1 MGIFGNIFRVQDLE
15 DKKLEFENIKK
26 QYLKEGESIS
36 ADSIKL
42 FGLRKDSI
50 RILQRVKSYIDRLE
64 NCPESI
70 KRGIGKALSYTDNFR
85 ETMQWEVE
93 AKLNSNIS
101 SGSVNGS
108 TGTNIGIGGIA
119 AGMSAAAKLKRMSP
133 NDEVI
138 VYEKGDIVSFGACGL
153 PYYAGGFFEDPNE
166 MIARTP
172 EEFRASG
179 IKLFTNHE
187 VMKVDFGGKKLQVK
201 DLMTGVSIEESYDK
215 LMIATGASS
224 IIPPIKGIDS
234 ENVLTLKSMED
245 GYKVRALMED
255 SNIRRVTVIGAGFI
269 GVEVIEAAKKNGKE
283 VTVVQL
289 QDRILAEVF
298 DKEIT
303 DLLEEEIRN
312 HDVNLLL
319 DETVME
325 INKKENITTIK
336 TDNREF
342 DTDMVI
348 VATGFRP
355 NTAFLKDSGIE
366 MLKNGAIVVDK
377 YGKTSIEDVYAA
389 GDCATI
395 NSAITNKAIYVP
407 LATGANKLGRIVGEN
422 LAGANN
428 AFQGSLASSC
438 IKVMDMEAARTGL
451 SEKEVKALG
460 FDYKTKFITDMNQTS
475 YYPGRQKIYVK
486 LIYDAHT
493 KVIYGGQVAGYK
505 DAVQRC
511 NVIAACIYGKM
522 TTEQLGMLDLSYA
535 PPFSRTWD
543 VLNVAGNVSK

>member
-1 MGIFGNIFRVQDLE
+1 MKVII
-15 DKKLEFENIKK
+15 
-26 QYLKEGESIS
+26 
-36 ADSIKL
+36 
-42 FGLRKDSI
+42 
-50 RILQRVKSYIDRLE
+50 
-64 NCPESI
+64 
-70 KRGIGKALSYTDNFR
+70 
-85 ETMQWEVE
+85 
-93 AKLNSNIS
+93 
-101 SGSVNGS
+101 
-108 TGTNIGIGGIA
+108 IGGIA

-153 PYYAGGFFEDPNE
+153 PYYAGGFFDDSNE
-166 MIARTP
+166 MIARTA
-172 EEFRASG
+172 EEFRKTG
-179 IKLFTNHE
+179 INLFTNHE
-187 VMKVDFGGKKLQVK
+187 VLEVDFDNKKLRVK
-201 DLMTGVSIEESYDK
+201 DLIQNMIIEESYDK
-215 LMIATGASS
+215 LMIASGASS

-234 ENVLTLKSMED
+234 ENVLTLKSMDD
-245 GYKVRALMED
+245 GNKLRALME
-255 SNIRRVTVIGAGFI
+255 NENLKRVTVIGAGFI
-269 GVEVIEAAKKNGKE
+269 GVEAVEAAKKRGKE

-298 DKEIT
+298 DEEIT
-303 DLLEEEIRN
+303 NLLEEEIRK

-325 INKKENITTIK
+325 ITTAGKATNIK
-336 TDNREF
+336 TNKREF
-342 DTDMVI
+342 ETDIVI

-355 NTAFLKDSGIE
+355 NTAFVKNEKLE

-377 YGKTSIEDVYAA
+377 YGRTSIEDVYAA

-395 NSAITNKAIYVP
+395 NSVITNKPVYVP

-428 AFQGSLASSC
+428 EFQGSLASSC

-460 FDYKTKFITDMNQTS
+460 FDYKTKFITDMNHTS
-475 YYPGRQKIYVK
+475 YYPGQTKIYVK

-493 KVIYGGQVAGYK
+493 KVIYGGQVVGYK

-511 NVIAACIYGKM
+511 NVIATCIFAKM
-522 TTEQLGMLDLSYA
+522 TTAQLGMLDLSYA

-543 VLNVAGNVSK
+543 VLIVAGNVSK

>member
-1 MGIFGNIFRVQDLE
+1 MKVII
-15 DKKLEFENIKK
+15 
-26 QYLKEGESIS
+26 
-36 ADSIKL
+36 
-42 FGLRKDSI
+42 
-50 RILQRVKSYIDRLE
+50 
-64 NCPESI
+64 
-70 KRGIGKALSYTDNFR
+70 
-85 ETMQWEVE
+85 
-93 AKLNSNIS
+93 
-101 SGSVNGS
+101 
-108 TGTNIGIGGIA
+108 IGGIA

-138 VYEKGDIVSFGACGL
+138 VYEKGDIVSFGSCGL
-153 PYYAGGFFEDPNE
+153 PYYAGGFFDDSNE
-166 MIARTP
+166 MIARTA
-172 EEFRASG
+172 EEFRKTG
-179 IKLFTNHE
+179 INLFTNHE
-187 VMKVDFGGKKLQVK
+187 VLEVDFDNKKLRVK
-201 DLMTGVSIEESYDK
+201 DLIQNMIIEESYDK
-215 LMIATGASS
+215 LMIASGASS

-234 ENVLTLKSMED
+234 ENVLTLKSMDD
-245 GYKVRALMED
+245 GNKLRALME
-255 SNIRRVTVIGAGFI
+255 NENLKRVTVIGAGFI
-269 GVEVIEAAKKNGKE
+269 GVEAIEAAKKRGKE

-298 DKEIT
+298 DEEIT
-303 DLLEEEIRN
+303 NLLEEEIRK

-325 INKKENITTIK
+325 ITTAGKVTNIK
-336 TDNREF
+336 TNKREF
-342 DTDMVI
+342 ETDIVI

-355 NTAFLKDSGIE
+355 NTAFVKNEKLE

-377 YGKTSIEDVYAA
+377 YGRTSIEDVYAA

-395 NSAITNKAIYVP
+395 NSVITNKPVYVP

-428 AFQGSLASSC
+428 EFQGSLASSC

-460 FDYKTKFITDMNQTS
+460 FDYKTKFITDMNHTS
-475 YYPGRQKIYVK
+475 YYPGQTKIYVK

-511 NVIAACIYGKM
+511 NVIATCIFAKM
-522 TTEQLGMLDLSYA
+522 TTAQLGMLDLSYA

>member
-1 MGIFGNIFRVQDLE
+1 MKII
-15 DKKLEFENIKK
+15 I
-26 QYLKEGESIS
+26 
-36 ADSIKL
+36 
-42 FGLRKDSI
+42 
-50 RILQRVKSYIDRLE
+50 
-64 NCPESI
+64 
-70 KRGIGKALSYTDNFR
+70 
-85 ETMQWEVE
+85 
-93 AKLNSNIS
+93 
-101 SGSVNGS
+101 
-108 TGTNIGIGGIA
+108 IGGIA

-153 PYYAGGFFEDPNE
+153 PYYAGGFFEDSNE
-166 MIARTP
+166 MIARTAD
-172 EEFRASG
+172 EFRKTG
-179 IKLFTNHE
+179 INLFTNHE
-187 VMKVDFGGKKLQVK
+187 VLEVDFDNKKLRVK
-201 DLMTGVSIEESYDK
+201 DLIQNMIIEENYDK
-215 LMIATGASS
+215 LMIASGASS

-234 ENVLTLKSMED
+234 ENVLTLKSMDD
-245 GYKVRALMED
+245 GNKLRALMENK
-255 SNIRRVTVIGAGFI
+255 SLKRVTVIGAGFI
-269 GVEVIEAAKKNGKE
+269 GVEAIEAAKKRGKE

-298 DKEIT
+298 DEEIT
-303 DLLEEEIRN
+303 NLLEEEIRK

-325 INKKENITTIK
+325 IKTVGKVTTIK
-336 TDNREF
+336 TNKREF
-342 DTDMVI
+342 ETDIVI

-355 NTAFLKDSGIE
+355 NTAFVKNEKLE

-377 YGKTSIEDVYAA
+377 YGRTSIEDVYAA

-395 NSAITNKAIYVP
+395 NSIITNKPVYVP

-428 AFQGSLASSC
+428 EFQGSLASSC

-460 FDYKTKFITDMNQTS
+460 FDYKTKFITDMNHTS
-475 YYPGRQKIYVK
+475 YYPGQTKIYVK

-511 NVIAACIYGKM
+511 NVIAACIFAKM
-522 TTEQLGMLDLSYA
+522 TTVQLGMLDLSYA

-543 VLNVAGNVSK
+543 VLNVAGNVCK

>member
-1 MGIFGNIFRVQDLE
+1 MKVII
-15 DKKLEFENIKK
+15 
-26 QYLKEGESIS
+26 
-36 ADSIKL
+36 
-42 FGLRKDSI
+42 
-50 RILQRVKSYIDRLE
+50 
-64 NCPESI
+64 
-70 KRGIGKALSYTDNFR
+70 
-85 ETMQWEVE
+85 
-93 AKLNSNIS
+93 
-101 SGSVNGS
+101 
-108 TGTNIGIGGIA
+108 IGGIA
-119 AGMSAAAKLKRMSP
+119 AGMSAAAKFKRMSP

-153 PYYAGGFFEDPNE
+153 PYYAGGFFDDSNE
-166 MIARTP
+166 MIARTA
-172 EEFRASG
+172 EEFRKTG
-179 IKLFTNHE
+179 INLFTNHE
-187 VMKVDFGGKKLQVK
+187 VLEVDFDNKKLRVK
-201 DLMTGVSIEESYDK
+201 DLIQNMIIEESYDK
-215 LMIATGASS
+215 LMIASGASS

-234 ENVLTLKSMED
+234 ENVLTLKSMDD
-245 GYKVRALMED
+245 GNKLRALME
-255 SNIRRVTVIGAGFI
+255 NENLKRVTVIGAGFI
-269 GVEVIEAAKKNGKE
+269 GVEAVEAAKKRGKE

-298 DKEIT
+298 DEEIT
-303 DLLEEEIRN
+303 NLLEEEIRK

-325 INKKENITTIK
+325 ITTAGKATNIK
-336 TDNREF
+336 TNKREF
-342 DTDMVI
+342 ETDIVI

-355 NTAFLKDSGIE
+355 NTAFVKNEKLE

-377 YGKTSIEDVYAA
+377 YGRTSIEDVYAA

-395 NSAITNKAIYVP
+395 NSVITNKPVYVP

-428 AFQGSLASSC
+428 EFQGSLASSC

-460 FDYKTKFITDMNQTS
+460 FDYKTKFITDMNHTS
-475 YYPGRQKIYVK
+475 YYPGQTKIYVK

-505 DAVQRC
+505 DVVQRC
-511 NVIAACIYGKM
+511 NVIATCIFAKM
-522 TTEQLGMLDLSYA
+522 TTAQLGMLDLSYA

>member
-1 MGIFGNIFRVQDLE
+1 MKVII
-15 DKKLEFENIKK
+15 
-26 QYLKEGESIS
+26 
-36 ADSIKL
+36 
-42 FGLRKDSI
+42 
-50 RILQRVKSYIDRLE
+50 
-64 NCPESI
+64 
-70 KRGIGKALSYTDNFR
+70 
-85 ETMQWEVE
+85 
-93 AKLNSNIS
+93 
-101 SGSVNGS
+101 
-108 TGTNIGIGGIA
+108 IGGIA

-153 PYYAGGFFEDPNE
+153 PYYAGGFFDDSNE
-166 MIARTP
+166 MIARTA
-172 EEFRASG
+172 EEFRKTG
-179 IKLFTNHE
+179 INLFTNHE
-187 VMKVDFGGKKLQVK
+187 VLEVDFDNKKLRVK
-201 DLMTGVSIEESYDK
+201 DLIQNMIIEESYDK
-215 LMIATGASS
+215 LMIASGASS

-234 ENVLTLKSMED
+234 ENVLTLKSMDD
-245 GYKVRALMED
+245 GNKLRALME
-255 SNIRRVTVIGAGFI
+255 NENLKRVTVIGAGFI
-269 GVEVIEAAKKNGKE
+269 GVEAVEAAKKRGKE
-283 VTVVQL
+283 VTAVQL
-289 QDRILAEVF
+289 Q
-298 DKEIT
+298 
-303 DLLEEEIRN
+303 EIRK

-325 INKKENITTIK
+325 ITTAGKATNIK
-336 TDNREF
+336 TNKREF
-342 DTDMVI
+342 ETDIVI

-355 NTAFLKDSGIE
+355 NTAFVKNEKLE

-377 YGKTSIEDVYAA
+377 YGRTSIEDVYAA

-395 NSAITNKAIYVP
+395 NSVITNKPVYVP

-428 AFQGSLASSC
+428 EFQGSLASSC

-460 FDYKTKFITDMNQTS
+460 FDYKTKFITDMNHTS
-475 YYPGRQKIYVK
+475 YYPGQTKIYVK

-493 KVIYGGQVAGYK
+493 KVIYGGQVVGYK

-511 NVIAACIYGKM
+511 NVIATCIFAKM
-522 TTEQLGMLDLSYA
+522 TTAQLGMLDLSYA

>member
-1 MGIFGNIFRVQDLE
+1 MKVII
-15 DKKLEFENIKK
+15 
-26 QYLKEGESIS
+26 
-36 ADSIKL
+36 
-42 FGLRKDSI
+42 
-50 RILQRVKSYIDRLE
+50 
-64 NCPESI
+64 
-70 KRGIGKALSYTDNFR
+70 
-85 ETMQWEVE
+85 
-93 AKLNSNIS
+93 
-101 SGSVNGS
+101 
-108 TGTNIGIGGIA
+108 IGGIA

-153 PYYAGGFFEDPNE
+153 PYYAGGFFDDSNE
-166 MIARTP
+166 MIARTA
-172 EEFRASG
+172 EEFRKTG
-179 IKLFTNHE
+179 INLFTNHE
-187 VMKVDFGGKKLQVK
+187 VLKVDFDNKKLRVK
-201 DLMTGVSIEESYDK
+201 DLIQNMIIEESYDK
-215 LMIATGASS
+215 LMIASGASS

-234 ENVLTLKSMED
+234 ENVLTLKSMDD
-245 GYKVRALMED
+245 GNKLRALME
-255 SNIRRVTVIGAGFI
+255 NENLKRVTVIGAGFI
-269 GVEVIEAAKKNGKE
+269 GVEAVEAAKKRGKE

-298 DKEIT
+298 DEEIT
-303 DLLEEEIRN
+303 NLLEEEIRK

-325 INKKENITTIK
+325 ITTAGKATNIK
-336 TDNREF
+336 TNKREF
-342 DTDMVI
+342 ETDIVI

-355 NTAFLKDSGIE
+355 NTAFVKNEKLE

-377 YGKTSIEDVYAA
+377 YGRTSIEDVYAA

-395 NSAITNKAIYVP
+395 NSVITNKPVYVP

-428 AFQGSLASSC
+428 EFQGSLASSC

-460 FDYKTKFITDMNQTS
+460 FDYKTKFITDMNHTS
-475 YYPGRQKIYVK
+475 YYPGQTKIYVK

-493 KVIYGGQVAGYK
+493 KVIYGGQVVGYK

-511 NVIAACIYGKM
+511 NVIATCIFAKM
-522 TTEQLGMLDLSYA
+522 TTAQLGMLDLSYA